1 MPVPSS
7 TNARHARGP
16 EEPQAVGP
24 RQPLHG
30 SGDSAA
36 GHHEASRPTGAGV
49 NTGAGTTREKTEA
62 EKEADRKYEEAME
75 EEYAK
80 REGGA

>member
-1 MPVPSS
+1 MPIPSS
-7 TNARHARGP
+7 TNPERARGL
-16 EEPQAVGP
+16 EEPQAIGP
-24 RQPLHG
+24 GQIRHRNGAPR
-30 SGDSAA
+30 SENSPTDKA
-36 GHHEASRPTGAGV
+36 TGAGV